1 MEISSTP
8 NTALSAGLQG
18 IQNSRQQLDQTAAD
32 IAGAAVTDN
41 RQLDNGQ
48 SSRPTSDV
56 NVAEKLVELRQQEL
70 AFKASVEVVRSA
82 DQVLSEFVDDI
93 V

>member
-1 MEISSTP
+1 MEINS
-8 NTALSAGLQG
+8 ALNAGLQG
-18 IQNSRQQLDQTAAD
+18 IQNSRQQLDQTAAE
-32 IAGAAVTDN
+32 IAGVAVTDS
-41 RQLDNGQ
+41 RQPGDSQ
-48 SSRPTSDV
+48 SSRPASDV
-56 NVAEKLVELRQQEL
+56 NVAEKLIELREQEL

>member
-1 MEISSTP
+1 MEINS
-8 NTALSAGLQG
+8 ALNAGLQG
-18 IQNSRQQLDQTAAD
+18 IQNSRQQLDQTAND
-32 IAGAAVTDN
+32 IAGAAVADVAE
-41 RQLDNGQ
+41 
-48 SSRPTSDV
+48 SRKADDSRASGPPSDV

>member
-1 MEISSTP
+1 MEVNS
-8 NTALSAGLQG
+8 ALNAGLQG
-18 IQNSRQQLDQTAAD
+18 IQNSRQQLDQTATEIATATVAD
-32 IAGAAVTDN
+32 S
-41 RQLDNGQ
+41 RQADDGRAN
-48 SSRPTSDV
+48 SPVSDV